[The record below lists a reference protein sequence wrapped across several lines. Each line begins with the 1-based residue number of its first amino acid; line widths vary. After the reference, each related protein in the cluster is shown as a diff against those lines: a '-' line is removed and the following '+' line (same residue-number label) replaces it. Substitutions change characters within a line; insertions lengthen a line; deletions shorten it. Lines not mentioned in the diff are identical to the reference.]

1 VVEAVKS
8 SSRLFPHRAAV
19 EVSGR
24 RVRLYFTLFAFPHLP
39 KPMKKTLKKA
49 TQGGKAIGRII
60 GPGLVTGASDDDPSG
75 IATYSQAGA
84 AYGLSALWT
93 TVLTLPLMIAVQEM
107 CARIGI
113 VTRQGL
119 TGIIKRHYPA
129 PLLWLV
135 LMVSFPAIVLNIGAN
150 LAGLGAVAAMLM
162 PALPA
167 SVYSIL
173 FGVLIA
179 YFSLALPY
187 RRFSAVLRW
196 LCLSLLCYLAVPFL
210 TVKDWGEVLAHAFRP
225 SIRFEREYLAV
236 IVAVLGTTISPYLFF
251 WQTSMEVEEMYE
263 KRLVVDKQLMHDMKV
278 DVRAGMFFSNLV
290 AFFIILTTG
299 SVLFPAGIH
308 DIGTV
313 DEAASALRPLAG
325 ESSYWLFAVGV
336 FGTGML
342 AIPVLAGALSYMTS
356 EAMGWEEGLNKK
368 LTPAKGFYG
377 VMGFSILSALL
388 INLTGIS
395 PMRALILTALVY
407 GLTAPLL
414 IGVILHIC
422 TSRLIMGD
430 NVNGRWSNFF
440 GWGALVLMT
449 MAALA
454 LAWLTLTD

>member
-1 VVEAVKS
+1 
-8 SSRLFPHRAAV
+8 
-19 EVSGR
+19 
-24 RVRLYFTLFAFPHLP
+24 
-39 KPMKKTLKKA
+39 MKKRLKRVGKD
-49 TQGGKAIGRII
+49 GKAIGRVI

-84 AYGLSALWT
+84 AFGLSTLWT

-119 TGIIKRHYPA
+119 TGVIKKHYPA

-135 LMVSFPAIVLNIGAN
+135 VAVSFPAIILNIGAN
-150 LAGLGAVAAMLM
+150 LAGLGAVAALVI
-162 PALPA
+162 PGLSA

-173 FGVLIA
+173 FGVVIA

-225 SIRFEREYLAV
+225 SIRFDREYIAV

-251 WQTSMEVEEMYE
+251 WQTSMEVEEMKE
-263 KRLVVDKQLMHDMKV
+263 KRLVVDKQVMDDMKV

-299 SVLFPAGIH
+299 SVLFPAGIR

-313 DEAASALRPLAG
+313 DQAASALRPLAG
-325 ESSYWLFAVGV
+325 ESSYWLFAAGV

-356 EAMGWEEGLNKK
+356 EALGWTEGLDKK
-368 LTPAKGFYG
+368 ISQAKGFYG
-377 VMGFSILSALL
+377 IMGFSILSALL

-407 GLTAPLL
+407 GITAPILV
-414 IGVILHIC
+414 GVILHIC
-422 TSRLIMGD
+422 NSRLIMGD
-430 NVNGRWSNFF
+430 EVNGRWSNLF
-440 GWGALVLMT
+440 GWLALILMT
-449 MAALA
+449 LAAAALA
-454 LAWLTLTD
+454 WVTLTD